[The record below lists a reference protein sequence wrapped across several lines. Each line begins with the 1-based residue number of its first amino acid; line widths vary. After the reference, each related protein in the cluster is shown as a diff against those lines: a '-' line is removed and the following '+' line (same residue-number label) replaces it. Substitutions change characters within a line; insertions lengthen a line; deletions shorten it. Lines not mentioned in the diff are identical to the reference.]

1 MAMYIDAD
9 IIIKAAS
16 LLGAIGALIAA
27 IVSIYKV
34 VEINRRQSKFINAI
48 QKEQQIICYGLRG
61 ALQGLVEQGCNGP
74 CRDALDRLDK
84 HLNKNA
90 HPHIGGE

>member
-1 MAMYIDAD
+1 MYIDAD

-27 IVSIYKV
+27 IVSVYKV
-34 VEINRRQSKFINAI
+34 VEINRRQSEFINAI

-90 HPHIGGE
+90 HPHIGWE

>member
-1 MAMYIDAD
+1 MYIDAD
-9 IIIKAAS
+9 IVIKAAS

-27 IVSIYKV
+27 IVSVYKV
-34 VEINRRQSKFINAI
+34 VEINRRQSEFINAI